1 MESQIGYGLPSLDRA
16 YEEMYEMNM
25 PQPHIRELAE
35 RVIKWPSLPVWPLP
49 DRNAYP
55 DATAMFEISATIDAV
70 SVDAHRPRRRRP
82 RCLR

>member
-1 MESQIGYGLPSLDRA
+1 
-16 YEEMYEMNM
+16 MYDMNT

-35 RVIKWPSLPVWPLP
+35 RVIKSPSLPVRPLP
-49 DRNAYP
+49 EGNAYP
-55 DATAMFEISATIDAV
+55 DATAMFEISAAIDVV